1 MSSKKLPEPTPA
13 ERSFAN
19 CLQWRDRLFA
29 VKRLVTL
36 GKTNAYGGAYFAEF
50 FEWTGEAR
58 EELLAQAGRLDGLTP
73 HTSEARMKY
82 FRELL
87 PLEEFEIVV
96 WPRVNRMSL
105 SLRFFFLRGAELV
118 AVGDQEICLKVAGR
132 LVPIPQRVR
141 ELIAARD
148 PALSQ

>member
-1 MSSKKLPEPTPA
+1 M
-13 ERSFAN
+13 
-19 CLQWRDRLFA
+19 
-29 VKRLVTL
+29 KRLVTL

-58 EELLAQAGRLDGLTP
+58 EELLVRAGRLDGITP

-96 WPRVNRMSL
+96 WPRANRMSL
-105 SLRFFFLRGAELV
+105 SLRFFFVRSAELV
-118 AVGDQEICLKVAGR
+118 AVGDQEICLKTAGQ
-132 LVPIPQRVR
+132 LVPIPQ
-141 ELIAARD
+141 LIGEFIAKFD
-148 PALSQ
+148 PQ